1 MFELST
7 NDIIVGGFKRT
18 YCLLDETYSIVR
30 KGHKRKPEQANGD
43 CLIQGTIATYYSLF
57 AIPCRDSNS
66 EPNHRQ
72 NVIFNI
78 DALDRSAMI
87 LAFNNNLIV

>member
-43 CLIQGTIATYYSLF
+43 YLHSDTIFLF
-57 AIPCRDSNS
+57 TLYAFSRTKDCFETSK
-66 EPNHRQ
+66 
-72 NVIFNI
+72 I
-78 DALDRSAMI
+78 DHDRH
-87 LAFNNNLIV
+87 F